1 MQNMTM
7 RRKGQVL

>member
-7 RRKGQVL
+7 WT